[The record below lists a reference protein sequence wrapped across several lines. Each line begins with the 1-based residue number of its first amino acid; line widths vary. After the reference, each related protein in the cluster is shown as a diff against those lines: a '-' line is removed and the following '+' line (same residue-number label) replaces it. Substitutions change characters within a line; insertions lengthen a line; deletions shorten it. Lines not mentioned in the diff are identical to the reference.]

1 MAWAV
6 ARGCGRPQLSP
17 QGTQNSDE
25 GRELNNV
32 LRLPHLRAHL
42 IVREAKE
49 AFLPILQMSDGSSQ
63 RSPAEAT

>member
-25 GRELNNV
+25 GRELNSV

-42 IVREAKE
+42 IVRRH
-49 AFLPILQMSDGSSQ
+49 FLPISQMSDGSSQ